1 MKFVFDGARVA
12 ARVRSPQRL
21 SALACALLALGVV
34 PAHAQTLAQA
44 WADAAPLA
52 LDRSPESV
60 EIAQNLVA
68 PRMDEVVVTA
78 TRSAQALTDVVA
90 DVSIVDAETIERS
103 GAAGV
108 GDVLA
113 RLPGLEMAR
122 NGGPGTTTSVFMRGA
137 DTRFT
142 AVYVDGVRIDSQ
154 AGSGGASWEGLPLGQ
169 IERIEVLRGPAAAIY
184 GSDALA
190 GVVQIFTKKGEQG
203 VAPYVGVGLGSQ
215 RTWRTQAGVS
225 GAQGTFDYALG
236 LAREGSAGF
245 DATTDPKKNTDRDGY
260 HSTNATARLGW
271 QLNAAHRLEGSWLYN
286 DNNSGYDASQADD
299 RSLRRLQALGLHWQ
313 AQWSSDYRTRVSVTD
328 TQDRYETT
336 PSPYFTDTRLR
347 GYLWHNEWRLG
358 SSRLSATL
366 ERREDQL
373 ENAPIDRSRAQ
384 NAVALGYGLVL
395 GAHTLQLNA
404 RHDDDSEFGGK
415 NTGSAAYAFAFA
427 PHWRATASAGTA
439 FRVPTLYQRFSMYG
453 DATLRPETSRN
464 VEVGV
469 KWLQASNSFSA
480 TLYRNNVSNLI
491 NWVAGP
497 GPCPGGSGPYPGCY
511 NNVGQARYEGLTLA
525 GSYRVGRVQL
535 HGSVD
540 WQNPKDLDTGRR
552 LARRAKQHASLGAD
566 TRWGDWKLGTQV
578 QASGQRWDNAANT
591 VALGGYTLVH
601 LYASTRLAQDW
612 QLLARL
618 DNLTD
623 KNYTLANGYAS
634 AGRSFY
640 MGVKWAPAR

>member
-1 MKFVFDGARVA
+1 
-12 ARVRSPQRL
+12 
-21 SALACALLALGVV
+21 
-34 PAHAQTLAQA
+34 
-44 WADAAPLA
+44 
-52 LDRSPESV
+52 
-60 EIAQNLVA
+60 
-68 PRMDEVVVTA
+68 
-78 TRSAQALTDVVA
+78 
-90 DVSIVDAETIERS
+90 
-103 GAAGV
+103 
-108 GDVLA
+108 
-113 RLPGLEMAR
+113 
-122 NGGPGTTTSVFMRGA
+122 
-137 DTRFT
+137 
-142 AVYVDGVRIDSQ
+142 
-154 AGSGGASWEGLPLGQ
+154 
-169 IERIEVLRGPAAAIY
+169 
-184 GSDALA
+184 
-190 GVVQIFTKKGEQG
+190 
-203 VAPYVGVGLGSQ
+203 
-215 RTWRTQAGVS
+215 
-225 GAQGTFDYALG
+225 
-236 LAREGSAGF
+236 
-245 DATTDPKKNTDRDGY
+245 
-260 HSTNATARLGW
+260 
-271 QLNAAHRLEGSWLYN
+271 
-286 DNNSGYDASQADD
+286 
-299 RSLRRLQALGLHWQ
+299 
-313 AQWSSDYRTRVSVTD
+313 
-328 TQDRYETT
+328 
-336 PSPYFTDTRLR
+336 
-347 GYLWHNEWRLG
+347 
-358 SSRLSATL
+358 
-366 ERREDQL
+366 
-373 ENAPIDRSRAQ
+373 
-384 NAVALGYGLVL
+384 
-395 GAHTLQLNA
+395 
-404 RHDDDSEFGGK
+404 
-415 NTGSAAYAFAFA
+415 
-427 PHWRATASAGTA
+427 
-439 FRVPTLYQRFSMYG
+439 MYG

-491 NWVAGP
+491 NWVGGA

>member
-1 MKFVFDGARVA
+1 MKHISLCNRAIDARVA
-12 ARVRSPQRL
+12 LRR
-21 SALACALLALGVV
+21 SALALAVLAVCS
-34 PAHAQTLAQA
+34 AQA
-44 WADAAPLA
+44 QVASEPPLQ
-52 LDRSPESV
+52 
-60 EIAQNLVA
+60 IAQYHA
-68 PRMDEVVVTA
+68 PALNEMVVTA
-78 TRSAQALTDVVA
+78 TRTEQPLTDIVA
-90 DVSIVDAETIERS
+90 DVSIVDRETIENS
-103 GAAGV
+103 GATGLV
-108 GDVLA
+108 DVLA
-113 RLPGLEMAR
+113 RLPGVQFAR
-122 NGGPGTTTSVFMRGA
+122 NGGPMGSTSLYLRGA
-137 DTRFT
+137 ETRFT
-142 AVYVDGVRIDSQ
+142 AVYIDGVRVDSQ
-154 AGSGGASWEGLPLGQ
+154 ASGGASWEAIPLSLVD
-169 IERIEVLRGPAAAIY
+169 RIEVLRGPAAAVY
-184 GSDALA
+184 GSDAVA
-190 GVVQIFTKKGEQG
+190 GVVQIFTKKGEAG
-203 VAPYVGVGLGSQ
+203 VSPYVGVGVGSH
-215 RTWRTQAGVS
+215 RTWRTEAGVS
-225 GAQGTFDYALG
+225 GGSGTVDYALG
-236 LAREGSAGF
+236 LARERSDGFNASTKAGSN
-245 DATTDPKKNTDRDGY
+245 PDRDGY
-260 HSTNATARLGW
+260 AMTSANARLGL
-271 QLNAAHRLEGSWLYN
+271 QMSAAHRLEGTWLYS
-286 DNNSGYDASQADD
+286 DSNSGYDTSKADD
-299 RSLRRLQALGLHWQ
+299 RSLRRLQALGLAWQ
-313 AQWSSDYRTRVSVTD
+313 AQWSSSYKTRLSITD

-336 PSPYFTDTRLR
+336 PSPYLTDTRLR
-347 GYLWHNEWRLG
+347 GYLLQNEWRLG
-358 SSRLSATL
+358 VHQFTANL
-366 ERREDQL
+366 ERREDRL
-373 ENAPIDRSRAQ
+373 ENAPIDRSRSQDAL
-384 NAVALGYGLVL
+384 ALGYGLNA
-395 GAHTLQLNA
+395 GKHTLQLNA
-404 RHDDDSEFGGK
+404 RHDSDSEFGGK
-415 NTGSAAYAFAFA
+415 STGSAAYGYAFA

-439 FRVPTLYQRFSMYG
+439 FRAPTLYQRFSMYG